1 MNAKTVALIVALAAL
16 AIAANPA
23 LSGIGLPFP
32 PIPGLVFNL
41 WETIIIVAF
50 FLTGFR
56 GGLAVAIINAV
67 FLLAV
72 FPGPSRALYPLT
84 NTIAISSMMIGVFLA
99 HRILTRRH
107 NQGEMPSR
115 NKTLSYYTVS
125 AMVLRIIVMA
135 PIMYALLWVTWV
147 QSAAVMVLPLQAI
160 YNVIQTSFTIPLGY
174 FVARL
179 VNRNFELGSYL
190 I

>member
-1 MNAKTVALIVALAAL
+1 
-16 AIAANPA
+16 
-23 LSGIGLPFP
+23 
-32 PIPGLVFNL
+32 
-41 WETIIIVAF
+41 
-50 FLTGFR
+50 
-56 GGLAVAIINAV
+56 
-67 FLLAV
+67 
-72 FPGPSRALYPLT
+72 
-84 NTIAISSMMIGVFLA
+84 
-99 HRILTRRH
+99 
-107 NQGEMPSR
+107 
-115 NKTLSYYTVS
+115 
-125 AMVLRIIVMA
+125 MVLRIIVMA